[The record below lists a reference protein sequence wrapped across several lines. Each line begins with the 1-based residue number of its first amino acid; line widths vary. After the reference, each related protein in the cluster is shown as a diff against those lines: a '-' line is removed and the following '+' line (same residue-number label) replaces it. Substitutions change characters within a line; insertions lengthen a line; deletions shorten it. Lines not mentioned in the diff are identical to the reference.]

1 VAKVTS
7 GGGLGRLAQ
16 SIRDLESKKVAV
28 GFFDA
33 AHYPDGTPVAYVATI
48 QEFGHGAIP
57 PRSFMRSTITEQRD
71 AWRNTLAA
79 GSRRVLAD
87 QMTTMQMLD
96 DFGVIAV
103 GNIKDKIMSIM
114 SPGLSEATL
123 YLRRNPINKSKPKNT
138 STKPLVDRGIML
150 GSVESKVTDK

>member
-1 VAKVTS
+1 
-7 GGGLGRLAQ
+7 
-16 SIRDLESKKVAV
+16 V
-28 GFFDA
+28 GFFDT

-87 QMTTMQMLD
+87 QMTTMQMFEA
-96 DFGVIAV
+96 FGMAAAGDV
-103 GNIKDKIMSIM
+103 KEKIISIM
-114 SPGLSEATL
+114 APALSDATL
-123 YLRRNPINKSKPKNT
+123 YNRQHRTGKPKNT
-138 STKPLVDRGIML
+138 STKPLIDTGIML
-150 GSVESKVTDK
+150 SSVESKVTDK